1 MILPSRLLLWLIAL
15 WALLGFASGWFVS
28 LAEIWWAVGAVLL
41 ILAAGDA
48 RLARQVPGVRLERTL
63 NGVWPLGQW
72 REVGVT
78 LHHEGGRTLRFRLID
93 GYPTAWELDGLPH
106 DGVLVAGR
114 FLTFHYRLRPLA
126 RGDEIF
132 APAHARVESPLRLWQ
147 QQVRWGEGQSVK
159 VFPDFARVLGHNLI
173 ATDQRV
179 PQAGTLRKRQR
190 GEGTDFHQLREYRI
204 GDSLR
209 SIDWKATARQQK
221 PISREYQEERD
232 QQVVF
237 LLDSGRRML
246 ARDGELSHFDHA
258 LNAMLLLAWVAQKQ
272 GDAIGLMTFGADTR
286 WLPPQ
291 KGRVGLDRL
300 LAGVYDLQPAE
311 IAPDYALAAGA
322 LLGRLRKRAFVVLLT
337 NLRDEDDQALAAA
350 VRLLSRKH
358 LVLCAS
364 LRESALDETLDT
376 PITHFNDA
384 LRLAATHDYLAQRS
398 ESSRRLGLRGG
409 MLLDVTPNQLP
420 AALVD
425 RYHGIKDAGVL

>member
-1 MILPSRLLLWLIAL
+1 MIPSRQLLALIAL
-15 WALLGFASGWFVS
+15 WALLGFAAGWFAALV
-28 LAEIWWAVGAVLL
+28 EIWWASGAILLVL
-41 ILAAGDA
+41 AVGDA
-48 RLARQVPGVRLERTL
+48 RLAREVPVVRLERTL

-72 REVGVT
+72 REVALT
-78 LHHEGGRTLRFRLID
+78 LHHQGGRSLRFTLID
-93 GYPTAWELDGLPH
+93 GYPTAWEMEGLPYS
-106 DGVLVAGR
+106 GLLTAGR

-126 RGDEIF
+126 RGDETF
-132 APAHARVESPLRLWQ
+132 SAAHVRVESPLRLWQ
-147 QQVRWGEGQSVK
+147 RQIRWGESQAVK
-159 VFPDFARVLGHNLI
+159 VFPDFARVLGHKLI
-173 ATDQRV
+173 ATDQRL
-179 PQAGTLRKRQR
+179 PQTGTLRKRQR
-190 GEGTDFHQLREYRI
+190 GEGTDFHQLREYRV

-209 SIDWKATARQQK
+209 SIDWKATARLQK

-272 GDAIGLMTFGADTR
+272 GDGVGVMTFGAQTR

-300 LAGVYDLQPAE
+300 LSSVYDLQPAE
-311 IAPDYALAAGA
+311 IAPDYTLAAES

-337 NLRDEDDQALAAA
+337 NLRDEDDQALSAAI
-350 VRLLSRKH
+350 RLLSRKH

-364 LRESALDETLDT
+364 LRESVLDITLDI
-376 PITHFNDA
+376 PVTHFNQA

-398 ESSRRLGLRGG
+398 ESSRRLGLRSG
-409 MLLDVTPNQLP
+409 MLLDVAPEQLP
-420 AALVD
+420 TALVD

>member
-1 MILPSRLLLWLIAL
+1 MIPSRLLLWLVVL
-15 WALLGFASGWFVS
+15 WAALGFAAGWFAV
-28 LAEIWWAVGAVLL
+28 LVELWWAAGALL
-41 ILAAGDA
+41 LVLAAGDA
-48 RLARQVPGVRLERTL
+48 KLGRQVPKVRLERTL

-72 REVGVT
+72 REVALT
-78 LHHEGGRTLRFRLID
+78 LHHEGGRPLRFSLFD
-93 GYPTAWELDGLPH
+93 GYPTAWEMDGLPH
-106 DGVLVAGR
+106 GGQLMARR
-114 FLTFHYRLRPLA
+114 FLTFRYRLRPLA
-126 RGDEIF
+126 RGDETF
-132 APAHARVESPLRLWQ
+132 SAAHVRVESPLRLWQ
-147 QQVRWGEGQSVK
+147 RQVRWGESQRVK

-246 ARDGELSHFDHA
+246 ARDGELAHFDHA

-272 GDAIGLMTFGADTR
+272 GDAVGLMTFGAETR

-300 LAGVYDLQPAE
+300 LAGVYDLQPSE
-311 IAPDYALAAGA
+311 VAPDYALAAEA

-364 LRESALDETLDT
+364 LRESALDAVLETPVT
-376 PITHFNDA
+376 QFNEA
-384 LRLAATHDYLAQRS
+384 LRLAATHDYLTQRS

-409 MLLDVTPNQLP
+409 MLLDVTPDQLP

>member
-1 MILPSRLLLWLIAL
+1 MIPARPLLWLIAL
-15 WALLGFASGWFVS
+15 WAGLGFAAGWFAS
-28 LAEIWWAVGAVLL
+28 LVEVWWGAGAVLL
-41 ILAAGDA
+41 VFAVGDA
-48 RLARQVPGVRLERTL
+48 RLARQIPQVRLERIV
-63 NGVWPLGQW
+63 NGIWPLGQW
-72 REVGVT
+72 REVELK
-78 LHHEGGRTLRFRLID
+78 LHHEGGRPLRFVLID
-93 GYPTAWELDGLPH
+93 GHPTAWEMEGLPH
-106 DGVLVAGR
+106 TSTLTQGR
-114 FLTFHYRLRPLA
+114 FLSFHYRLRPLA
-126 RGDEIF
+126 RGDEVF
-132 APAHARVESPLRLWQ
+132 TAAHVRVESPLRLWQ
-147 QQVRWGEGQSVK
+147 QSVRWGESQSVK

-190 GEGTDFHQLREYRI
+190 GEGTDFHQLREYRV

-272 GDAIGLMTFGADTR
+272 GDAVGLMTFGAESR
-286 WLPPQ
+286 WLSPQ

-311 IAPDYALAAGA
+311 VAPDYALAAEA

-364 LRESALDETLDT
+364 LRESALDDALET
-376 PITHFNDA
+376 PVASFGEA
-384 LRLAATHDYLAQRS
+384 LRLAATHDYLTQRT
-398 ESSRRLGLRGG
+398 ESSRRLGLRSG